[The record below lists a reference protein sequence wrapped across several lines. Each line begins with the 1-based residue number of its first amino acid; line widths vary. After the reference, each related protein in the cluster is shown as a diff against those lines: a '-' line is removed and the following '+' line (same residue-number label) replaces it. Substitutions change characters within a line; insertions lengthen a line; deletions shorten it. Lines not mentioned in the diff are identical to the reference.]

1 MELRAVIKRATGPAP
16 SIAFAILLLG
26 AVLLLTAAAQ
36 HSEILSDHFSILVV
50 VNLFGIL
57 ILALLIAANLWR
69 LVRQFRSG
77 ILGSRFTIRLLI
89 AFALLAILPLS
100 VVYYFSVQFLNK
112 GIDSWFDV
120 RIEQALDDAL
130 LLGRSSL
137 EAFKNDQLR
146 QT

>member
-112 GIDSWFDV
+112 GIDSW
-120 RIEQALDDAL
+120 
-130 LLGRSSL
+130 
-137 EAFKNDQLR
+137 
-146 QT
+146 